1 MSDKEREFE
10 FTDRDFQNIRNL
22 AQARAGIFLSPK
34 KRDMVY
40 SRIARRLRTIG
51 LTTFEEYLEHLED
64 NADEAQDF
72 INALTTN
79 LTSFFREAHHFDL
92 LSQQLLHLAD
102 KRRGPIKIWS
112 SACSTGEE
120 AYSLAIT
127 AIETFGSWTPPVRI
141 LATDVDTNVLAQAK
155 SGVYASDRVSK
166 LDSERIKN
174 FFIKGKGKHL
184 GMVKVRSQLKDL
196 IHFNS
201 LNLLAPS
208 WPVKGPFDA
217 IFCRNVMIYFDKPTQ
232 YKVLSRFHPML
243 QEEGLLY
250 AGHSESFQHA
260 ADLFRLKGK
269 TVFAPVTSKKSS
281 DKV

>member
-1 MSDKEREFE
+1 MSDKAREFE
-10 FTDRDFQNIRNL
+10 FMDKDFQKIRDL
-22 AQARAGIFLSPK
+22 AHARAGIFLSPK

-40 SRIARRLRTIG
+40 SRIARRLRTLG
-51 LTTFEEYLEHLED
+51 LSTFEQYLEHLEEHEH
-64 NADEAQDF
+64 EAQDF

-92 LSQQLLHLAD
+92 LAEQMLQLAD
-102 KRRGPIKIWS
+102 NRRGPIKIWS

-127 AIETFGSWTPPVRI
+127 AIETFGTWTPPVRI

-155 SGVYASDRVSK
+155 RGVYASERVSK
-166 LDSERIKN
+166 LDNERVKN
-174 FFIKGKGKHL
+174 FFVKGKGSHV

-208 WPVKGPFDA
+208 WPIKGPFDA

-232 YKVLSRFHPML
+232 YKVLSRFNPML
-243 QEEGLLY
+243 LDDGLLY

-269 TVFAPVTSKKSS
+269 TVFAPVNKKFT

>member
-1 MSDKEREFE
+1 VSIKEREFE

-22 AQARAGIFLSPK
+22 AHAQAGIFLSPK

-40 SRIARRLRTIG
+40 SRIARRLRALG
-51 LTTFEEYLEHLED
+51 LMDFQQYLEHLED
-64 NADEAQDF
+64 NEDEAQDF

-92 LSQQLLHLAD
+92 LAEQLLSLAD
-102 KRRGPIKIWS
+102 KHRTPIKIWS

-120 AYSLAIT
+120 AYSLAMT
-127 AIETFGSWTPPVRI
+127 AVETFGSWTPPVRI

-155 SGVYASDRVSK
+155 RGVYASDRISK
-166 LDSERIKN
+166 LSSERVKN
-174 FFIKGKGKHL
+174 FFVKGKGSHL

-201 LNLLAPS
+201 LNLLAPN

-232 YKVLSRFHPML
+232 YKVLERFRPL
-243 QEEGLLY
+243 LLNEGLLY

-269 TVFAPVTSKKSS
+269 TVFAPVSKEPLERG
-281 DKV
+281 